1 MNWTFWVACGS
12 IFAALG
18 VGFGA
23 FGAHALK
30 TRLPIED
37 LAIYETAVR
46 YQMYHALGL
55 LAVGFVA
62 SKIDSG
68 IIKSSG
74 WLLIFGSLIFSGT
87 LYTLVLTGIR
97 VLGAVTPIGGLA
109 LILAWIL
116 LAVGVL
122 KGQLGT

>member
-12 IFAALG
+12 ILGALG
-18 VGFGA
+18 VAAGA

-30 TRLPIED
+30 TRLPVED
-37 LAIYETAVR
+37 LAIFETAAR

-68 IIKSSG
+68 IVRSAG
-74 WLLIFGSLIFSGT
+74 WMLIFGSLVFSGT
-87 LYTLVLTGIR
+87 LYALVLTGVR

-116 LAVGVL
+116 LAIGVL
-122 KGQLGT
+122 KGQMGS

>member
-12 IFAALG
+12 LSAALG
-18 VGFGA
+18 VAFGA

-30 TRLPIED
+30 ARLPVED

-109 LILAWIL
+109 LIVAWIL
-116 LAVGVL
+116 LAIGVL